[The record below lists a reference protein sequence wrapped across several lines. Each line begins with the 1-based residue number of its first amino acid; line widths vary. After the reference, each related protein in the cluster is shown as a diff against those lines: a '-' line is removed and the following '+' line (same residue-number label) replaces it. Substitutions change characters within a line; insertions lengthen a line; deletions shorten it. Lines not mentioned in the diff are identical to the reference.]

1 MNTRAA
7 PSRTLALTITG
18 FLISAVG
25 ITAGCG
31 SMAVGERHFG
41 CQGHP
46 SDPLCLPTSRV
57 YELTNGTEAIHQ
69 SEVDAARKTGAAP
82 QVRDASDEPLFG
94 YGTPRSSAPA
104 FRPREHAVTPSITDD
119 THIST
124 LGETEDLL
132 LPRSR
137 DPIPLRMPAQVMR
150 IWFAPW
156 EDRQSDLH
164 ASGYV
169 FTDITPKTWTMAAG
183 PDRFSQALLKPLQ
196 MEQRAAASDSPSTPP
211 ASPPNHAH
219 RRP

>member
-1 MNTRAA
+1 MSPRSSSARA
-7 PSRTLALTITG
+7 PVLAITALLLATAG
-18 FLISAVG
+18 L
-25 ITAGCG
+25 TAGCG

-57 YELTNGTEAIHQ
+57 YERTNGAEAIQ
-69 SEVDAARKTGAAP
+69 PTEVDAARQTGAAP
-82 QVRDASDEPLFG
+82 RVRDASDEPLFG
-94 YGTPRSSAPA
+94 YGTPRPSAPA
-104 FRPREHAVTPSITDD
+104 SRPREPAVTPRIADD

-169 FTDITPKTWTMAAG
+169 FTEITPKTWTLAAG
-183 PDRFSQALLKPLQ
+183 PDRFSQAWLKPLQ
-196 MEQRAAASDSPSTPP
+196 MEPRARASDSPSAPA
-211 ASPPNHAH
+211 ASPPNNAH